1 MPGPFR
7 REHVTDARGMTL
19 LSLVESY
26 FRGYLVQT
34 RGASGHT
41 LRAYRDT
48 LRLLFTFLAERRR
61 FPVTA
66 LTLADLNVEG
76 VLAFLSHLET
86 TRRNSISSR
95 NIRLAA
101 IRSFFRHLVEHD
113 LPCAGQYQRVLALPN
128 KRAHVG
134 GAHYLE
140 PEDVKVLLA
149 QPDQSTAAGRRDH
162 ALLLFLYNTGARVS
176 EALTVRTEHLCL
188 ISPRHVRL
196 FGKGKK
202 QRVCPLWRETA
213 AALAHLPA
221 VRDGRS
227 GERVFCNRAGKG
239 LTRDGVAYL
248 LRKYATMAAQ
258 ATPAWRRRRLTPHM
272 LRHSCAV
279 ALLQAGVDVTVIR
292 DYLGHASIST
302 TSRYVATNLK
312 MKRDALEQFWSRSGL
327 SPTRARPWRP
337 KRDVLS
343 YLASV

>member
-1 MPGPFR
+1 M
-7 REHVTDARGMTL
+7 TDVRGTTL

-34 RGASGHT
+34 RGASTHT
-41 LRAYRDT
+41 IRAYRDT
-48 LRLLFTFLAERRR
+48 LRLLFTFLAQRRR
-61 FPVTA
+61 CPVAA
-66 LTLADLNVEG
+66 LTLAELNVEG
-76 VLAFLSHLET
+76 VLGFLSHLET
-86 TRRNSISSR
+86 TRGNGIASR

-113 LPCAGQYQRVLALPN
+113 LPHAAQYQRVLSLPN

-134 GAHYLE
+134 AAQYLE
-140 PEDVKVLLA
+140 PEDVKLLLA
-149 QPDQSTAAGRRDH
+149 QPDQSTTAGRRDH

-176 EALTVRTEHLCL
+176 EALAVRTEHLSL
-188 ISPRHVRL
+188 IVPRHVRL

-202 QRVCPLWRETA
+202 ERVCPLWRETA

-221 VRDGRS
+221 VRDGLS
-227 GERVFCNRAGKG
+227 GERVFCNRAGNG
-239 LTRDGVAYL
+239 LTRDGVAYV
-248 LRKYATMAAQ
+248 LRKYATMAAR
-258 ATPAWRRRRLTPHM
+258 ASPAWRRRRITPHM

-279 ALLQAGVDVTVIR
+279 ALLQGGVDITVIR

-327 SPTRARPWRP
+327 SPARARPWAP